1 MSNSKAYITTLIFF
15 IVGIIIIYSALIPT
29 NAHALSLDAII
40 SDQSTQVAGGDRL
53 YFEVDIKYPE
63 NPTRQDLRLEYQIK
77 EGNKVIATEK
87 VLRAVETQASFLDY
101 IVIPKNIKGGVHE
114 LNVIVKDYNGDINE
128 SVSATFNV
136 TKGMDE
142 ITKYFFVILSV
153 ILFVALLVIIQIF
166 VMSRGGLVAIK

>member
-1 MSNSKAYITTLIFF
+1 MKTSRIYITTFIFS
-15 IVGIIIIYSALIPT
+15 IVGTFAVFSVLVPAT
-29 NAHALSLDAII
+29 AHALSLDAII

-63 NPTRQDLRLEYQIK
+63 NTIRQDLRLEYQIK
-77 EGNKVIATEK
+77 ENGRVIETEK

-101 IVIPKNIKGGVHE
+101 IVVSKNTKGGIHE
-114 LNVIVKDYNGDINE
+114 LNVIVKDYKGDINE

-142 ITKYFFVILSV
+142 ITKYFFIILAV
-153 ILFVALLVIIQIF
+153 ILFVALLVIVQIF
-166 VMSRGGLVAIK
+166 VISRREH